1 VTVPKILHVIPSV
14 GALRGGPSAMV
25 RNLARDLSQQGID
38 THVATT
44 DDNGPQRLDVPWG
57 VPVVE
62 HGVTYWYFP
71 RQTRLYSFSWPL
83 GAWLAKHVADFDLL
97 HIHALFSY
105 ASLPAAFW
113 AHRLNVP
120 YVVRPLGTLNE
131 WGMQN
136 RRPRLKRL
144 SFRMLESRI
153 IRHAALMHY
162 TSDRERI
169 EAESLRVAAPAVVI
183 PNLIPEWNAS
193 QCAGRLRARFPQLRG
208 RPIVLYLSRIDQ
220 KKGLDLLLAAFA
232 VARRQ
237 VPDAMLVVAGDGPP
251 RLVDR
256 LHADAAS
263 LGIAADVLWTG
274 FLAGD
279 DKDAAL
285 ADADVFV
292 LPSRSENFGIA
303 VAEAMAAGLPVIVS
317 DRVGIHEEIAAAS
330 AGLVVRCEPGGLAR
344 AMTRLLTDPRLR
356 ASLGGAARSLALR
369 KYSSRAVTTRLIGAY
384 NSLLS

>member
-1 VTVPKILHVIPSV
+1 
-14 GALRGGPSAMV
+14 
-25 RNLARDLSQQGID
+25 
-38 THVATT
+38 VATT
-44 DDNGPQRLDVPWG
+44 DDNGPRRLDVPWG

-113 AHRLNVP
+113 AHRLGVP

-144 SFRMLESRI
+144 SFSMLESRI

-169 EAESLRVAAPAVVI
+169 EAESLRVAAPAAVI
-183 PNLIPEWNAS
+183 PNPLPESNAS
-193 QCAGRLRARFPQLRG
+193 QCTGRLRARFPQLRG
-208 RPIVLYLSRIDQ
+208 RPIVLFLSRIDQ

-232 VARRQ
+232 AVRRQ
-237 VPDAMLVVAGDGPP
+237 VPDAVLVVAGDGPSG
-251 RLVDR
+251 LVDR
-256 LHADAAS
+256 LRADVAS
-263 LGIAADVLWTG
+263 LGIAADVLWAG

-292 LPSRSENFGIA
+292 LRSRSENFGIA
-303 VAEAMAAGLPVIVS
+303 VAEAMAAGLPS
-317 DRVGIHEEIAAAS
+317 SFRTGSAS
-330 AGLVVRCEPGGLAR
+330 MRKSPARAPELVVHSTPGDLAR
-344 AMTRLLTDPRLR
+344 DDPPADRPRLC
-356 ASLGGAARSLALR
+356 ASLGAAARSLALR
-369 KYSSRAVTTRLIGAY
+369 NYSSRAVTARLIGAY
-384 NSLLS
+384 EGVLANRSHASADCPITVVVLTLDEEVNLGRASTAWRR

>member
-1 VTVPKILHVIPSV
+1 
-14 GALRGGPSAMV
+14 MV
-25 RNLARDLSQQGID
+25 RNLARDLSRQGID

-105 ASLPAAFW
+105 SSLPAAFW
-113 AHRLNVP
+113 AHRRGVP

-153 IRHAALMHY
+153 IRHAALIHY

-169 EAESLRVAAPAVVI
+169 EAESLRVTAPAAVI
-183 PNLIPEWNAS
+183 PNPLHESNTS
-193 QCAGRLRARFPQLRG
+193 HCTGRLRARFPQLRQ
-208 RPIVLYLSRIDQ
+208 RPIVLFLSRIDQ

-232 VARRQ
+232 ETRRQ
-237 VPDAMLVVAGDGPP
+237 VPDAVLVVAGDGPP
-251 RLVDR
+251 GLVDR

-303 VAEAMAAGLPVIVS
+303 VAEAMAAGLAVIVS
-317 DRVGIHEEIAAAS
+317 DRVGIQEEISVAS
-330 AGLVVRCEPGGLAR
+330 AGLVVQCDAGDLAR
-344 AMTRLLTDPRLR
+344 AMIRLLTDPGLR
-356 ASLGGAARSLALR
+356 ASLGAAARSLALR
-369 KYSSRAVTTRLIGAY
+369 NYSSRAVTTRVIGAY
-384 NSLLS
+384 DSVLS

>member
-1 VTVPKILHVIPSV
+1 VTVRKILHVIPSV
-14 GALRGGPSAMV
+14 GALRGGPSAVV
-25 RNLARDLSQQGID
+25 RTLARGLSRQGID
-38 THVATT
+38 IHVATT
-44 DDNGPQRLDVPWG
+44 DDNGPERLDALSR

-62 HGVTYWYFP
+62 LGVTYWYFP
-71 RQTRLYSFSWPL
+71 RQTRLYSFSRPL

-113 AHRLNVP
+113 AHRRGVP

-144 SFRMLESRI
+144 SFRILESRI

-169 EAESLRVAAPAVVI
+169 EAESLGVAAPAAVI
-183 PNLIPEWNAS
+183 PNPLPEPHAS
-193 QCAGRLRARFPQLRG
+193 RSAGRLRARFPQLRG
-208 RPIVLYLSRIDQ
+208 RPIVLFLSRIDQ

-232 VARRQ
+232 AARRQ
-237 VPDAMLVVAGDGPP
+237 VPDAVLVVAGDGPSG
-251 RLVDR
+251 LVDR
-256 LHADAAS
+256 LHNDAAS

-274 FLAGD
+274 FLAGE

-317 DRVGIHEEIAAAS
+317 DRIGIHEEIAAAS
-330 AGLVVRCEPGGLAR
+330 AGLVVHCDAGAIAS
-344 AMTRLLTDPRLR
+344 AMTRLLTDARLR
-356 ASLGGAARSLALR
+356 ATLGAAARSLALR
-369 KYSSRAVTTRLIGAY
+369 DYSSDAVTARLIDAY
-384 NSLLS
+384 NGILS